1 MPLIEITEKNKYQYG
16 GKCVVLQSH
25 IHDKKEVKPGEV
37 VTKNGMDYFEALKC
51 KLVRNYDPALDEDL
65 PLEEKRETINEKK
78 VVINDSESSD
88 VSRLSSIDNEK
99 KLGPKKKTKKVKE

>member
-1 MPLIEITEKNKYQYG
+1 MPLIEITEKNKNQFG

-25 IHDKKEVKPGEV
+25 IHDKHEVQPGDIV
-37 VTKNGMDYFEALKC
+37 MKNGMDYFEAKKC
-51 KLVRNYDPALDEDL
+51 KLVRDYDPALDED
-65 PLEEKRETINEKK
+65 EKRETKNEKREIS

-99 KLGPKKKTKKVKE
+99 KLGPKKRTRKAKT